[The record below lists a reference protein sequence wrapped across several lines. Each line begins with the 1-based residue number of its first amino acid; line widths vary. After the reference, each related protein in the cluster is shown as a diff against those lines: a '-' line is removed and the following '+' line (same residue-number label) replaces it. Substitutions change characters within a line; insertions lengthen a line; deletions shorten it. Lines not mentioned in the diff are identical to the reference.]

1 MGFFSAMKSAF
12 SGAETDLEN
21 WNELNE
27 QKKVPEV
34 MAASEKRPQ
43 LVYKHSHRCS
53 ICFLAKEEVEKSFD
67 AIEEKAE
74 MNFVNVVHARSV
86 SNAFAEQTGVRH
98 ESPQVLII
106 KNKEVIWHASHHSI
120 KGDAILE
127 ALDNIESSNK

>member
-1 MGFFSAMKSAF
+1 MGLFSAMKNAF

-27 QKKVPEV
+27 KQQVSEV
-34 MAASEKRPQ
+34 IFASEERPQ

-67 AIEEKAE
+67 AIEEKAD

-106 KNKEVIWHASHHSI
+106 NKGDVLWHASHHSI

-127 ALDNIESSNK
+127 ALQ

>member
-1 MGFFSAMKSAF
+1 MGLFSAMKNAF

-27 QKKVPEV
+27 KQQVSEV
-34 MAASEKRPQ
+34 IAASEERPQ

-67 AIEEKAE
+67 AIEEKAD

-106 KNKEVIWHASHHSI
+106 NKGDVLWHASHHSI

-127 ALDNIESSNK
+127 ALQ